1 MQEICTNGE
10 GKQMQAKK
18 KEKRR
23 LNREYKYMY
32 IKENTMREKLKKARQ
47 EAGLTQQQIADKL
60 DIGLRQ
66 YQRIEKGTTD
76 STFDV
81 WDKLEDIFSI
91 HQRTLREN

>member
-1 MQEICTNGE
+1 
-10 GKQMQAKK
+10 
-18 KEKRR
+18 
-23 LNREYKYMY
+23 
-32 IKENTMREKLKKARQ
+32 MRENLKKARQ